1 MEGSWGGYCVTMV
14 LYYHR
19 SAEYESQMREHW
31 QTSQNPSPEQLKE
44 LEVSNTTIR
53 RREDWARGAGGSISA
68 GAGGSGGSISA
79 GAGGAGELFQLGPEG
94 LGNYFSWGRRGWGT
108 ISTGAGGEKYFACS
122 LLASSYWLIERCHYS

>member
-1 MEGSWGGYCVTMV
+1 MEGSWGSYGVTMV

-19 SAEYESQMREHW
+19 SAEYESRMREHW

-53 RREDWARGAGGSISA
+53 RREDWAGGAGELFQLGPE
-68 GAGGSGGSISA
+68 GLVNYFNWGRRGWGTISA

-94 LGNYFSWGRRGWGT
+94 LGNYFS
-108 ISTGAGGEKYFACS
+108 
-122 LLASSYWLIERCHYS
+122 